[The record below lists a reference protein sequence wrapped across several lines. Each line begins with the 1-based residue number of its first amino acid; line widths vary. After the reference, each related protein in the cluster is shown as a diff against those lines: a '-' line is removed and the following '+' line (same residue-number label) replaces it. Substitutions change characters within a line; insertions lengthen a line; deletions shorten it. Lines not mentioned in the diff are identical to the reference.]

1 MATRARPIVPKRLK
15 AKEWPDQPMEGWK
28 ERGAEELPP
37 HVIEAVR
44 LGRER
49 LAERDAQRE
58 REAAAS
64 D

>member
-1 MATRARPIVPKRLK
+1 MAVRARPTVRKRLK

-28 ERGAEELPP
+28 ERGAEEPP
-37 HVIEAVR
+37 PYVVEAVR

-49 LAERDAQRE
+49 LAERYAQRE
-58 REAAAS
+58 REATAS